1 MDEPGE
7 GKGSLVA
14 VVQKSAGRSGKM
26 GHKAVTHGMV
36 TNKQDLVGGRLSLC
50 CTGKYKFGGLWTIVS
65 HGSGGS
71 EFRIMAPADLVYG
84 EVLSGRS

>member
-1 MDEPGE
+1 MWM
-7 GKGSLVA
+7 SLKKVRDRLGA

-50 CTGKYKFGGLWTIVS
+50 CTGK
-65 HGSGGS
+65 
-71 EFRIMAPADLVYG
+71 
-84 EVLSGRS
+84 